1 MFKEL
6 FKIKSK
12 FAPAGDP
19 NQFCQ
24 NKIKGREVLNIKF
37 FYV

>member
-1 MFKEL
+1 MFNGL

-12 FAPAGDP
+12 FQPAGDSSK
-19 NQFCQ
+19 FYQ
-24 NKIKGREVLNIKF
+24 NKTKGREVLNIKF